1 MDLREKPG
9 KIQTFLEWML
19 RFRLIAVV
27 AMVVATVSFV
37 ATNWQEMVSPSLAAS
52 ESFGMWFANIESVQ
66 SLWSSSRFIAV
77 AALAC
82 VVMFAVFGGVRG
94 AIASVVAA
102 ALSFVALYVMGGSES
117 MPLPMFGALTL
128 VALVML
134 LFVKLSVACGLF
146 PFVLSWLFLTGLFA
160 VLPQMVEPSWLLWA
174 VLSAFGFA
182 SAMVL
187 SAVAGKHLGA
197 GDPQAGALLKAAKQL
212 MTPVLVGS
220 LLLIAAIAFDMPAD
234 ATEASEAAPSV
245 TSNIPG
251 ALLYFVV
258 FNAWFFA
265 FLFPT
270 ASFAPWERLR
280 SGTRRVEM
288 KDKKKSAAKSKKK
301 K

>member
-52 ESFGMWFANIESVQ
+52 ESFGMWYANIESVQ
-66 SLWSSSRFIAV
+66 NLWSSSRFIAV
-77 AALAC
+77 AAIAC
-82 VVMFAVFGGVRG
+82 VVMFTVFGGIRG
-94 AIASVVAA
+94 AIASVVSA

-117 MPLPMFGALTL
+117 MPLPMFGIMTL

-134 LFVKLSVACGLF
+134 LFVKLSVSCALF
-146 PFVLSWLFLTGLFA
+146 PFVLSWLFLTGLLS
-160 VLPQMVEPSWLLWA
+160 VLPQLVEPSWLVWA

-187 SAVAGKHLGA
+187 SVVAGKHLGA
-197 GDPQAGALLKAAKQL
+197 GDPQAGALIKAAKQL
-212 MTPVLVGS
+212 MAPVLVGA
-220 LLLIAAIAFDMPAD
+220 LLLIASIAFDMPA
-234 ATEASEAAPSV
+234 EASEEAPSL
-245 TSNIPG
+245 TSNILG
-251 ALLYFVV
+251 ALLYFAV
-258 FNAWFFA
+258 FGVWFFS
-265 FLFPT
+265 FFFPM

-288 KDKKKSAAKSKKK
+288 KDKKKSVDKSKKK